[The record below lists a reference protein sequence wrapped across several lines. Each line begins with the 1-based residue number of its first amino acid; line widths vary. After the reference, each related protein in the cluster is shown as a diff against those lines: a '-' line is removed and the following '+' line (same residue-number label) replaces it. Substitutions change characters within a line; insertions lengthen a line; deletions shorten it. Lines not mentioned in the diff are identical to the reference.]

1 MNVIKHMEAAFLFAL
16 SVAGVGSV
24 LVDSMPQAQAH
35 VLAPAA
41 TRVVVGT
48 NAANIPVVT
57 VTAKRMSVL
66 EKQRS
71 LAEDTRASGA

>member
-1 MNVIKHMEAAFLFAL
+1 MNIVKHMEAAFLFAL

-24 LVDSMPQAQAH
+24 VVDSIPRAQAH

-41 TRVVVGT
+41 TSVVVGT
-48 NAANIPVVT
+48 NADHVPVVT
-57 VTAKRMSVL
+57 VTAKRMSAL

-71 LAEDTRASGA
+71 LAEDVRARGA